1 MNYRKLNLTFGWL
14 VFLIATIVYFITIED
29 TVSLWDCGEYITTA
43 YKLEVGHP
51 PGAPLFMMIGR
62 LFSFFADPENVAV
75 SINRLSALSSSLSIL
90 FMFWSITLLAK
101 KIALK
106 DKKELSKGDKIAVL
120 GSGLIGSLAYT
131 FSDSFWFS
139 AVEGE
144 VYAMASLFTAIIFW
158 AILKWDE
165 EMALV
170 QHENLDADYAPNRWL
185 LLIMFLL
192 GLAIGVHL
200 LGILVVPAIGFVIYF
215 RYKKVADI
223 KGILLT
229 GIVALLTF
237 KMSVV
242 TNDAGS
248 IVGLTSVGNA
258 IYLSGLKWLV
268 MLAPLGIV
276 FYMSFGINK
285 MSASKAQTTFWVFAG
300 LMGLSLSSI
309 LLVYTGMSV
318 TRVFFICSATF
329 GAMSIYGYTTKRDL
343 TKLGSF
349 LMMGLIGIIIA
360 SIVNI
365 FMKSSMMYFVI
376 SILGVLIF
384 VGLTAY
390 DTQKIKNMYTSS
402 DSGELMGKKAVMG
415 ALTLYLDFINLF
427 IMLLR
432 LFGQRR

>member
-1 MNYRKLNLTFGWL
+1 MEFNK
-14 VFLIATIVYFITIED
+14 
-29 TVSLWDCGEYITTA
+29 
-43 YKLEVGHP
+43 
-51 PGAPLFMMIGR
+51 
-62 LFSFFADPENVAV
+62 
-75 SINRLSALSSSLSIL
+75 
-90 FMFWSITLLAK
+90 
-101 KIALK
+101 
-106 DKKELSKGDKIAVL
+106 
-120 GSGLIGSLAYT
+120 
-131 FSDSFWFS
+131 
-139 AVEGE
+139 
-144 VYAMASLFTAIIFW
+144 
-158 AILKWDE
+158 
-165 EMALV
+165 
-170 QHENLDADYAPNRWL
+170 
-185 LLIMFLL
+185 
-192 GLAIGVHL
+192 
-200 LGILVVPAIGFVIYF
+200 
-215 RYKKVADI
+215 
-223 KGILLT
+223 KGILGRAKEAVNQSTAVTDEGLRAYMLKVYNYMAT
-229 GIVALLTF
+229 GILMTGIIALITF

-242 TNDAGS
+242 TDSSGS
-248 IVGLTSVGNA
+248 IVGLTQVGNA
-258 IYLSGLKWLV
+258 IYMSGLKWLV

-285 MSASKAQTTFWVFAG
+285 MSAAKAQTTFWIFAA

-309 LLVYTGMSV
+309 LLVYTGMSI

-390 DTQKIKNMYTSS
+390 DTQKIKNMYAAS
-402 DSGELMGKKAVMG
+402 DTGELMGKKAVMG